1 MMCVYQA
8 SLMNLGVNFVE
19 WLTFTWKDKGNLT
32 GEEEEEEKI
41 FLRQRI
47 QWNGREDISFV
58 KKKRKKENKEETLA

>member
-1 MMCVYQA
+1 
-8 SLMNLGVNFVE
+8 MNLGVNFVE